1 MARGWESKSV
11 ESQIESAESRKQDR
25 LRQKLSPEQQEEL
38 SQRRLLEL
46 SRVRLQHQI
55 QESTNERYRQMLT
68 QALVDID
75 NKLVELDRPSIPS
88 RKRNSNRSD

>member
-25 LRQKLSPEQQEEL
+25 LRQKLSPEQQEKL
-38 SQRRLLEL
+38 SQRGLLEL

-55 QESTNERYRQMLT
+55 QESTNERYRRMLT
-68 QALVDID
+68 QALVDVD
-75 NKLVELDRPSIPS
+75 QKLAELDRPSIPP
-88 RKRNSNRSD
+88 RKRNSDRSD

>member
-25 LRQKLSPEQQEEL
+25 LRQKLSLEQQEQL
-38 SQRRLLEL
+38 SRRGLLEL

-55 QESTNERYRQMLT
+55 QESGNERYRQMLT
-68 QALVDID
+68 QALMDID
-75 NKLVELDRPSIPS
+75 NKLAELDRASIAP
-88 RKRNSNRSD
+88 RKRNSN